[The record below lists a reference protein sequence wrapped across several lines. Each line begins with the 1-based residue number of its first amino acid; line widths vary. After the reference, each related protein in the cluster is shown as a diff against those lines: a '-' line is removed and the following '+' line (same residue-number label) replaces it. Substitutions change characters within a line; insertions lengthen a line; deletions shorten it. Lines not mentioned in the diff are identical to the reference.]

1 MNSAQLET
9 SPRQRQREQTRQQI
23 LAAAVDAFA
32 RSGYDAAS
40 LADIANR
47 AGVKKALV
55 QYHFSTKQ
63 QLWRQAALS
72 VWQHRN
78 ACLAA
83 HLRQDNQQS
92 PLENMRNGFVALIEF
107 SLEHPQWLWFM
118 FHEAAAGGDRQAWL
132 LEHCM
137 RQDYQI
143 GENFVREFQS
153 SGLIRKGSPLQ
164 LLHLISGAL
173 TYNLLVA
180 PTTLQATG
188 TDLSSREAIDEQV
201 ALLQAL
207 LRP

>member
-1 MNSAQLET
+1 MTSAQPAT
-9 SPRQRQREQTRQQI
+9 GPRQRQREHTRQQI

-32 RSGYDAAS
+32 RSGYEAAS
-40 LADIANR
+40 LADIAAR

-63 QLWRQAALS
+63 RLWEEAALS
-72 VWQHRN
+72 VWQQRN
-78 ACLAA
+78 AYLEAY
-83 HLRQDNQQS
+83 LGKEDTPE
-92 PLENMRNGFVALIEF
+92 PLETMRKGFVALIEF
-107 SLEHPQWLWFM
+107 SLQHPQWLWFM
-118 FHEAAAGGDRQAWL
+118 FHEAAAGGERQTWL
-132 LEHCM
+132 LQHCL
-137 RQDYQI
+137 RRDYRF
-143 GENFVREFQS
+143 GEAFVRQFQAR
-153 SGLIRKGSPLQ
+153 GLIRQGSPLH

-201 ALLQAL
+201 ALLQDL